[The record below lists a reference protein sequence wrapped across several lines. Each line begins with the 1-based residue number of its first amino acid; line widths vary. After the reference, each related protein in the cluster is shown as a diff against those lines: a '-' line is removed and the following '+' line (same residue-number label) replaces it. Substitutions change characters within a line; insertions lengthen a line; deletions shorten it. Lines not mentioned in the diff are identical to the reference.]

1 MKKIKRI
8 LVMDD
13 EHYIRRL
20 LSYIFEKEGFEVYLA
35 DDGSKGI
42 SLAKQ
47 IKPDLIFTDVMM
59 PAING
64 FQVCRELRSD
74 PAFQNVFII
83 ILTGLGQIQDAK
95 KGLECGADE
104 YIIKPFDPV
113 KVIRRV
119 KQLLKSERVKGSLL
133 YLEESNG

>member
-1 MKKIKRI
+1 MEQTRRI

-20 LSYIFEKEGFEVYLA
+20 LSYIFEREGFEVYLA

-59 PAING
+59 PVING
-64 FQVCRELRSD
+64 FQVCKELRSD
-74 PAFQNVFII
+74 PTFQNVFII
-83 ILTGLGQIQDAK
+83 ILTGRGQIQDAK

-119 KQLLKSERVKGSLL
+119 KQLLKSPRTQNSVSYMEKI
-133 YLEESNG
+133 

>member
-1 MKKIKRI
+1 MKRAKRI

-20 LSYIFEKEGFEVYLA
+20 LSYIFEKKGFEVYQA
-35 DDGSKGI
+35 DNGRDGL

-47 IKPDLIFTDVMM
+47 IKPDLIFIDVMM
-59 PAING
+59 PITNG
-64 FQVCRELRSD
+64 FQVCKELRND
-74 PAFQNVFII
+74 PVFRNVFIF
-83 ILTGLGQIQDAK
+83 ILTGRGQIQDAK

-119 KQLLKSERVKGSLL
+119 KQLLKSPRIQNSVSH
-133 YLEESNG
+133 LEKI